1 MMMTPVVSMSPSP
14 GQAVVSSTPSQDD
27 TNRNAPIIAVV
38 GVLVSLLTI
47 VTATIIAISVLLW
60 LRKRKREAE
69 LVDSAAYI
77 YLSQN
82 KELDSNPAYHTV
94 NAANVVKDSNESY
107 TANSVPTLTSSDT
120 AYQTVQTPSR
130 RSLDIATSAN
140 KSYVA
145 TDITTSANAAYHPI
159 DSSNDDTQQLEYDYV
174 RYDNDLDVDTAY
186 QTVQPPSRKSVDI
199 ATSANESYV
208 TTDITASANAAY
220 HPIDSSNDDTQPLE
234 YEYVRSE
241 DRD

>member
-1 MMMTPVVSMSPSP
+1 MVALSPSP

-47 VTATIIAISVLLW
+47 VTATIVAISVLLW

-69 LVDSAAYI
+69 LVDSVAYI

-94 NAANVVKDSNESY
+94 NAANVVMNTNESY
-107 TANSVPTLTSSDT
+107 TADSVPTLTSSDT
-120 AYQTVQTPSR
+120 ANLTVQTPSR
-130 RSLDIATSAN
+130 NIATSVN
-140 KSYVA
+140 ESYMT
-145 TDITTSANAAYHPI
+145 TDIKTSANAAYHPI

-174 RYDNDLDVDTAY
+174 RYDNDLDVDIAY

-199 ATSANESYV
+199 ASSANESYV
-208 TTDITASANAAY
+208 ATDITTSSNAAY
-220 HPIDSSNDDTQPLE
+220 HPMNSSNDDTQQLE
-234 YEYVRSE
+234 YEYVRS
-241 DRD
+241 DDVD